1 MSFNQALQ
9 FAEDRK
15 LIIAEGQHCR
25 CDAEQRE
32 WLPPTPH
39 RLCGFCRG
47 SAAGE
52 RPLGN
57 LTNGPYALLLR
68 AFHTREPRCCLC
80 DILRF
85 FLFEK
90 GNGKQEFV

>member
-32 WLPPTPH
+32 CLLTHAAPFMWVLQ
-39 RLCGFCRG
+39 RSYCRG
-47 SAAGE
+47 TPRTQFDE
-52 RPLGN
+52 R
-57 LTNGPYALLLR
+57 ALR
-68 AFHTREPRCCLC
+68 HAIGRIPHH
-80 DILRF
+80 
-85 FLFEK
+85 
-90 GNGKQEFV
+90 